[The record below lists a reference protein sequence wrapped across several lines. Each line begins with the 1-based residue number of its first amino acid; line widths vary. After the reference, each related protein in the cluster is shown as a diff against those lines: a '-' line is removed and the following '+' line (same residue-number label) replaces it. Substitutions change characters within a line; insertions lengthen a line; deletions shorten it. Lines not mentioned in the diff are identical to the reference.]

1 MNSSKYCL
9 ITTTFENKEE
19 ANKISEI
26 LLKKR
31 LVSCSQ
37 ISSITSSYHW
47 KGKIE
52 HEEEFLLQMKSK
64 TSLYKEI
71 ESEILKYHSYEAPQ
85 IIMYEIKDGYSEYL
99 KWIDDETKENNEKCI
114 VLASNNN
121 NKLKE
126 FREILNNKKVLSL
139 KDIGFNEEIEET
151 GKTFL
156 ENSLIKAKTV
166 SNYLKERNLEYIVIA
181 DDSGLCVNA
190 LNGEPGVYSAR
201 YSGDHSNSQL
211 NRKKLLDALE
221 NKEDRSAYFVCNIV
235 MYYPDDTYL
244 SFEGK
249 TFGKITKEELGSKEF
264 GYDCIFYSDDLEKT
278 FGEATAGEK
287 NKVSHRGRA
296 VEKLLE
302 KLN

>member
-71 ESEILKYHSYEAPQ
+71 ESEILKYHSYETPQ

-99 KWIDDETKENNEKCI
+99 KWIDDETKEDNEKCI
-114 VLASNNN
+114 VLASSNN

-221 NKEDRSAYFVCNIV
+221 NK
-235 MYYPDDTYL
+235 
-244 SFEGK
+244 
-249 TFGKITKEELGSKEF
+249 
-264 GYDCIFYSDDLEKT
+264 
-278 FGEATAGEK
+278 
-287 NKVSHRGRA
+287 
-296 VEKLLE
+296 
-302 KLN
+302 